1 MTELLIEYLKNNP
14 LGILIFAVTIVLLY
28 FYFVDKE
35 RGVKLSKK
43 YRNSIYE
50 AQSKIYL
57 NATKYL
63 ISGNRD
69 MAIKEFINAVNL
81 NRETIDTYFALGGLF
96 RTNGEIDKA
105 ISIHRSLIAR
115 DNINESTRLHALR
128 ELAKDFDKGGF
139 VDKAISSYKDI
150 LRVNRDDVDVLK
162 SLCRVL
168 EDTKD
173 WEEALKYRLLLSKAT
188 NISQSQTISH
198 ILVQK
203 AEECLAQKD
212 LAQSEEVLEQSFRY
226 SPSATAKILR
236 LKISLAK
243 GDLDKAS
250 YYFNEFLR
258 EDPAYLNFMFYSFDQ
273 SINQIGELFPK
284 YTKSLEHLKNNFIS
298 QKESFDDSS
307 SPSLV
312 LSKIR
317 LLESSDDYEGAFKV
331 VNSWIE
337 KNPDQKNMLRL
348 ERLKI
353 LLKLDKK
360 EEVFNEAALLV
371 DSLSHSLSRY
381 FCRQC
386 GHESDSVFWRCPQ
399 CYEWETIDFRWKV

>member
-1 MTELLIEYLKNNP
+1 MTNLIFEYIKNNP
-14 LGILIFAVTIVLLY
+14 LGVLIFLVTSVLLY
-28 FYFVDKE
+28 FYFMDK
-35 RGVKLSKK
+35 GTGAKLSKR
-43 YRNSIYE
+43 YRDSIYE

-115 DNINESTRLHALR
+115 DNINEGTRLHALK

-139 VDKAISSYKDI
+139 VDKAIASYKDI
-150 LRVNRDDVDVLK
+150 LKVNRDDVEVIK
-162 SLCRVL
+162 ALCRVL

-188 NISQSQTISH
+188 NVSQSQTISH

-203 AEECLAQKD
+203 AEEYLAQEN
-212 LAQSEEVLEQSFRY
+212 LAQSEDILEQSFRY

-236 LKISLAK
+236 LKICLAK
-243 GDLDKAS
+243 GDLEKVF
-250 YYFNEFLR
+250 YFFNEFLK

-273 SINQIGELFPK
+273 SSEVIGDLYPS
-284 YTKSLEHLKNNFIS
+284 YRQSLLELKNEFMR
-298 QKESFDDSS
+298 QKQGGANV
-307 SPSLV
+307 SPSLI

-317 LLESSDDYEGAFKV
+317 LMENSDNYEGAYKLI
-331 VNSWIE
+331 SEWSDSH
-337 KNPDQKNMLRL
+337 PDQKNMLRV

-360 EEVFNEAALLV
+360 EEVFKEAEHLV
-371 DSLSHSLSRY
+371 TSLTHSLSRY
-381 FCRQC
+381 FCRKC
-386 GHESDSVFWRCPQ
+386 GHESDAVFWRCPQ
-399 CYEWETIDFRWKV
+399 CHEWETIDFRWKV

>member
-1 MTELLIEYLKNNP
+1 MFILIFEYIKNNP
-14 LGILIFAVTIVLLY
+14 LGLLILIVTLVLLY
-28 FYFVDKE
+28 FYFMDKE
-35 RGVKLSKK
+35 SGVKLSKR
-43 YRNSIYE
+43 YRDSIYE

-69 MAIKEFINAVNL
+69 MAIREFINAVNL

-115 DNINESTRLHALR
+115 DNINEDTRMHALR

-150 LRVNRDDVDVLK
+150 LKVNRDDVEVIK

-168 EDTKD
+168 EDTQD
-173 WEEALKYRLLLSKAT
+173 WEEALKYRLLLSKAS
-188 NISQSQTISH
+188 NVSQSQTISH

-203 AEECLAQKD
+203 AEEYLRENQLAD
-212 LAQSEEVLEQSFRY
+212 CEEVLEQSFRY

-236 LKISLAK
+236 LKVCLAK
-243 GDLDKAS
+243 GDSDKGL
-250 YYFNEFLR
+250 YYFNEFIK

-273 SINQIGELFPK
+273 AVVELSEKYPGFVPALEKLKKSFIDNVSIANQNL
-284 YTKSLEHLKNNFIS
+284 
-298 QKESFDDSS
+298 
-307 SPSLV
+307 SPSIV

-317 LLESSDDYEGAFKV
+317 LLESSEDYDSAY
-331 VNSWIE
+331 NLISSWVK
-337 KNPDQKNMLRL
+337 KNPDQHNMLRV
-348 ERLKI
+348 EYLKI

-360 EEVFNEAALLV
+360 DEVFVETEHLV
-371 DSLSHSLSRY
+371 NKLSHSLSRY
-381 FCRQC
+381 FCKKC
-386 GHESDSVFWRCPQ
+386 GHESDAVFWRCPQ

>member
-1 MTELLIEYLKNNP
+1 MSDLIFEYLKNNP
-14 LGILIFAVTIVLLY
+14 LSVLIFLVTSVLLY
-28 FYFVDKE
+28 FYFIDKE
-35 RGVKLSKK
+35 TGVRLSKR
-43 YRNSIYE
+43 YRDSIYE

-96 RTNGEIDKA
+96 RSNGEIDKA

-115 DNINESTRLHALR
+115 DNINESTRLQALK

-139 VDKAISSYKDI
+139 VDKAIDSYKDI
-150 LRVNRDDVDVLK
+150 LKVNREDVDVIK

-173 WEEALKYRLLLSKAT
+173 WEEALKYRLLLSKAS
-188 NISQSQTISH
+188 NVSQSQTISH

-203 AEECLAQKD
+203 AEELLGANN

-236 LKISLAK
+236 INISLAK
-243 GDLDKAS
+243 GDFDKTF
-250 YYFNEFLR
+250 YFFNEFLK
-258 EDPAYLNFMFYSFDQ
+258 EDPEYLNFMFNSFE
-273 SINQIGELFPK
+273 SMA
-284 YTKSLEHLKNNFIS
+284 KSLIEFYPDYATTLERLKDTFIQDNQS
-298 QKESFDDSS
+298 TFLT
-307 SPSLV
+307 SPSLI

-317 LLESSDDYEGAFKV
+317 LLESAGDFAGAYDLITTWLE
-331 VNSWIE
+331 N
-337 KNPDQKNMLRL
+337 NPSQKNMLRV

-360 EEVFNEAALLV
+360 EEVFEEAEQLV
-371 DSLSHSLSRY
+371 TSLTHSLSRY
-381 FCRQC
+381 FCRKC
-386 GHESDSVFWRCPQ
+386 GHESDAVFWRCPQ
-399 CYEWETIDFRWKV
+399 CHEWETIDFRWKV

>member
-1 MTELLIEYLKNNP
+1 M
-14 LGILIFAVTIVLLY
+14 
-28 FYFVDKE
+28 DKE
-35 RGVKLSKK
+35 TGNRLSKK
-43 YRNSIYE
+43 YRDSIYE

-96 RTNGEIDKA
+96 RSNGEIDKA

-115 DNINESTRLHALR
+115 DNINESTRIHALK

-139 VDKAISSYKDI
+139 VDKAISSYKDV
-150 LRVNRDDVDVLK
+150 LKVNRDDIDVIR

-168 EDTKD
+168 EDTKE
-173 WEEALKYRLLLSKAT
+173 WEESLKYRLMLSKAT

-203 AEECLAQKD
+203 GEELLACGSLSQC
-212 LAQSEEVLEQSFRY
+212 EETLEQSFRY
-226 SPSATAKILR
+226 SPSASAKILR
-236 LKISLAK
+236 LKVCLVK
-243 GDLDKAS
+243 GDKDRGS
-250 YYFNEFLR
+250 YYFNEFLK
-258 EDPAYLNFMFYSFDQ
+258 ESPAYLNFMFYSLDK
-273 SINQIGELFPK
+273 SKSELKKFFEN
-284 YTKSLEHLKNNFIS
+284 YIFYLDELKKDFIANN
-298 QKESFDDSS
+298 KEEMGT

-312 LSKIR
+312 ISKIR
-317 LLESSDDYEGAFKV
+317 LLENSDDYNGAYDLISK
-331 VNSWIE
+331 WIE
-337 KNPDQKNMLRL
+337 TNPDQESMLRV

-360 EEVFNEAALLV
+360 DEVFSETEHLISTLT
-371 DSLSHSLSRY
+371 HSVSRY
-381 FCRQC
+381 FCRKC
-386 GHESDSVFWRCPQ
+386 GHESDEVFWRCPQ
-399 CYEWETIDFRWKV
+399 CYEWETINFRWKV

>member
-1 MTELLIEYLKNNP
+1 MNELVFDYLKNNP
-14 LGILIFAVTIVLLY
+14 LGILIFLVTAVLLY
-28 FYFVDKE
+28 FYFMDKE
-35 RGVKLSKK
+35 TGARLSKR
-43 YRNSIYE
+43 YRDSIYE

-115 DNINESTRLHALR
+115 DNINESTRLHALK

-139 VDKAISSYKDI
+139 VDKAIDSYKDI
-150 LRVNRDDVDVLK
+150 LKVNRDDVEVIK
-162 SLCRVL
+162 ALCRVL

-173 WEEALKYRLLLSKAT
+173 WEEALKYRLLLSKAS

-203 AEECLAQKD
+203 AEELLSSNKLPQC
-212 LAQSEEVLEQSFRY
+212 EEILEQSFRY

-236 LKISLAK
+236 LKISIAK
-243 GDLDKAS
+243 GDLDKTL
-250 YYFNEFLR
+250 YFFNEFLK
-258 EDPAYLNFMFYSFDQ
+258 EDPEYLNFMFNSLDLTAVSLSEFYPEYS
-273 SINQIGELFPK
+273 LTLK
-284 YTKSLEHLKNNFIS
+284 KLKNDFLRES
-298 QKESFDDSS
+298 QSSFLT
-307 SPSLV
+307 SPSLI

-317 LLESSDDYEGAFKV
+317 LLES
-331 VNSWIE
+331 VNDFQAAYNLTSEWL
-337 KNPDQKNMLRL
+337 KNNPSQKNMLRV

-360 EEVFNEAALLV
+360 EEVFEEAEQLV
-371 DSLSHSLSRY
+371 TNLTHSLSRY
-381 FCRQC
+381 YCRKC
-386 GHESDSVFWRCPQ
+386 GHESDAVFWRCPQ
-399 CYEWETIDFRWKV
+399 CHEWETIDFRWKV

>member
-1 MTELLIEYLKNNP
+1 MTLIIIEYFKNNP
-14 LGILIFAVTIVLLY
+14 LGILILLVTLVLLY
-28 FYFVDKE
+28 FYFLDKE
-35 RGVKLSKK
+35 TGIKLSKK
-43 YRNSIYE
+43 YRDSIFE

-69 MAIKEFINAVNL
+69 MAIKEFLNAVNL

-115 DNINESTRLHALR
+115 DNINENTRVMALK

-150 LRVNRDDVDVLK
+150 LKVNRDDVEVIK

-168 EDTKD
+168 EDTRD
-173 WEEALKYRLLLSKAT
+173 WEEALKYRLLLSKAS
-188 NISQSQTISH
+188 NVSQSQTISH

-203 AEECLAQKD
+203 AEDYLIANNLPECEA
-212 LAQSEEVLEQSFRY
+212 VLEQSFTY

-236 LKISLAK
+236 LKVCLAK
-243 GDLDKAS
+243 GDMNKAN
-250 YYFNEFLR
+250 YFFNEFLK
-258 EDPAYLNFMFYSFDQ
+258 EDPAYLNFMFNSFEE
-273 SINQIGELFPK
+273 SISSLDPHYPNYK
-284 YTKSLEHLKNNFIS
+284 KSLESLKQEFIKQKDQNQNN
-298 QKESFDDSS
+298 

-312 LSKIR
+312 LSKVR
-317 LLESSDDYEGAFKV
+317 LLEGIENYEAAYELISGWVKD
-331 VNSWIE
+331 
-337 KNPDQKNMLRL
+337 NPDQENVLRI
-348 ERLKI
+348 EYLKI

-360 EEVFNEAALLV
+360 DEVFNEAEKLV
-371 DSLSHSLSRY
+371 TNLNHSVSRY
-381 FCRQC
+381 FCKKC
-386 GHESDSVFWRCPQ
+386 GHESDAVFWRCPQ
-399 CYEWETIDFRWKV
+399 CHEWETIDFRWKV